1 MLFQKYNLII
11 PFGVYLIVF
20 DKYILMTEHSAFSVV
35 GHHESSSLF
44 IDSKESAV
52 WCFTNWLYVLGDAGE
67 QAIRQILDEAGK
79 AGELCAGKERREIL
93 GTCKTLGQMTD
104 QLADLRAR

>member
-1 MLFQKYNLII
+1 MQFTWQDVSSFL
-11 PFGVYLIVF
+11 
-20 DKYILMTEHSAFSVV
+20 VV
-35 GHHESSSLF
+35 CC
-44 IDSKESAV
+44 IDWPCV
-52 WCFTNWLYVLGDAGE
+52 PGDAGE

>member
-1 MLFQKYNLII
+1 MWWDTMR
-11 PFGVYLIVF
+11 PAVYLYVLR
-20 DKYILMTEHSAFSVV
+20 DV
-35 GHHESSSLF
+35 LF
-44 IDSKESAV
+44 VLLTDCI
-52 WCFTNWLYVLGDAGE
+52 LGDAGE

>member
-1 MLFQKYNLII
+1 
-11 PFGVYLIVF
+11 
-20 DKYILMTEHSAFSVV
+20 MTEPNAVHMAWYQYFS
-35 GHHESSSLF
+35 GCL
-44 IDSKESAV
+44 
-52 WCFTNWLYVLGDAGE
+52 WCVSGDAGE